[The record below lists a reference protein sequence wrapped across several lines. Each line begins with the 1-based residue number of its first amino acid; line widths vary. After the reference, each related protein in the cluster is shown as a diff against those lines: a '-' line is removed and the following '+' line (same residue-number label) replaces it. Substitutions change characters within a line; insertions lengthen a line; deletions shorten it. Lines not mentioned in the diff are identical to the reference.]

1 MLAAMPRILKIG
13 SEHARRERDQPI
25 PRQKSERAGPPVGRP
40 GAGLGLP
47 PQMNAEN
54 YGNKKP
60 AGTRPTSLQ

>member
-1 MLAAMPRILKIG
+1 MFAAMPRIFENG

-25 PRQKSERAGPPVGRP
+25 PRQNLERAGPPVGRP

-47 PQMNAEN
+47 PQINAEN

-60 AGTRPTSLQ
+60 AGTRPTPLQ